1 MKSKTLLAAGLLIVG
16 SASSLFAADAATA
29 DNKKTSRIEVVFQ
42 DPEKFADVKDS
53 QMVSE
58 RARDGYL
65 EMIKEHLERLA
76 PSFVPEGH
84 KLSVTFTDIDMAGDF
99 EPWRANASDV
109 RIVRDIYP
117 PRIDLSYTLTD
128 ASGAVVKEGKRAL
141 RDLAFQ
147 MNISPIGQNEPLRYE
162 KRLLEDWLRSDFGR
176 GKSKK

>member
-42 DPEKFADVKDS
+42 DPEKFADVK
-53 QMVSE
+53 
-58 RARDGYL
+58 